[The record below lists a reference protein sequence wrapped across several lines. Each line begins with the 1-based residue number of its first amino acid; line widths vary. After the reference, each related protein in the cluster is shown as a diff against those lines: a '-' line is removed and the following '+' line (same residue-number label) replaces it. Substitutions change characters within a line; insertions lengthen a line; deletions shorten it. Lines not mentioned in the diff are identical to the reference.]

1 MGFGSNTPGMG
12 AGGFSGG
19 SAGLGASNTKVYN
32 PYGDTNAPMCGA
44 PGGFAGGMHDM
55 NSMSSMGSSNTTT
68 TTTSVLSKTVNMVSN
83 LKSSVADSA
92 GVVGQAMGF
101 QKKKGIMKDPN
112 AILGNA
118 S

>member
-19 SAGLGASNTKVYN
+19 SAGLGSSNTKVYN
-32 PYGDTNAPMCGA
+32 PYGDTNAPMSSA
-44 PGGFAGGMHDM
+44 PGGFAGGMPDM
-55 NSMSSMGSSNTTT
+55 NSMSSMSSMGSNTTT

-83 LKSSVADSA
+83 LKSTVADSA

-101 QKKKGIMKDPN
+101 
-112 AILGNA
+112 
-118 S
+118 